1 MVQVELAR
9 ASEFGITDRTFIVHT
24 HLGEFINFNDT
35 VLCYDLNQM
44 TIQELEDFDNSHK
57 HALPDVVIV
66 KKGYPKV
73 RRRQQKRIWKLKR
86 LDMEHT
92 DEKNIHQSKKKK
104 NDGDDNEEKNDR
116 DYKEFLDE
124 IEEDPDMR

>member
-1 MVQVELAR
+1 
-9 ASEFGITDRTFIVHT
+9 
-24 HLGEFINFNDT
+24 
-35 VLCYDLNQM
+35 M

-86 LDMEHT
+86 LDMEQQ
-92 DEKNIHQSKKKK
+92 EQNNIHQGKKKK
-104 NDGDDNEEKNDR
+104 TDDDNNEGKNDR
-116 DYKEFLDE
+116 DYKDFLDE
-124 IEEDPDMR
+124 IEEDPDMRQNINLYKVREK

>member
-1 MVQVELAR
+1 M
-9 ASEFGITDRTFIVHT
+9 
-24 HLGEFINFNDT
+24 
-35 VLCYDLNQM
+35 
-44 TIQELEDFDNSHK
+44 EDFDNSHK